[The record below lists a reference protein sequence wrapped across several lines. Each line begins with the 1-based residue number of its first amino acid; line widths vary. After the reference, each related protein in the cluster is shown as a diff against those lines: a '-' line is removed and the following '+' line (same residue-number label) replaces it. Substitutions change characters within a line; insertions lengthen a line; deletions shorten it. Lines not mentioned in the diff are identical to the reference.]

1 MKFCF
6 QCGKVTPGEPLFCAS
21 CGRTYEVRLCPRLH
35 VNSRYAKFCSQCGAE
50 ELSMPQPRVSLWW
63 KAIAFLAKVFAGL
76 LLVYVSMA
84 FIASLLQR
92 PETQAALV
100 GIAILLG
107 VLWGLWSLLP
117 EWLQRLVRWC
127 LRRNKEN
134 KHERKR

>member
-1 MKFCF
+1 
-6 QCGKVTPGEPLFCAS
+6 
-21 CGRTYEVRLCPRLH
+21 
-35 VNSRYAKFCSQCGAE
+35 
-50 ELSMPQPRVSLWW
+50 MPQPRVSVWW
-63 KAIAFLAKVFAGL
+63 KALAFLAKVFAGL
-76 LLVYVSMA
+76 LLVYVSLA
-84 FIASLLQR
+84 FIVSLLQR

-127 LRRNKEN
+127 LRRNKED